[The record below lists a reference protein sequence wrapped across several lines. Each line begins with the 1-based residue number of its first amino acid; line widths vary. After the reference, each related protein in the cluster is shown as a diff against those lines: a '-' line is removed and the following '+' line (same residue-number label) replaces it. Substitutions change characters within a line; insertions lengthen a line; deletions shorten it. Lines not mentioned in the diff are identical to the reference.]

1 MDGKR
6 IRMSRISRGGLFLC
20 VPMDHGISSGPIAG
34 IDRIYTVLREVSE
47 GGATCAVLNKG
58 ILKAMPESPGLGILM
73 HASASTSLGPDPNHK
88 VRSAGVAEAVRLGAD
103 GISVHVNI
111 GARDEPEMLR
121 DLGALS
127 DEADEWGMPLLAMMY
142 PRGENIRN
150 PSDPSVIAHVARV
163 GAEMGADIVKCNYT
177 GDKGS
182 FSALTRSVPVP
193 VVIAGGP
200 KMDTDVDVLR
210 LVRDAMDSGAA
221 GVAFGRNVFQHRNP
235 RAITRAIAEII
246 FENVDVEKAMQ
257 ELSAVAEQE

>member
-6 IRMSRISRGGLFLC
+6 ARLSRISRNGLFLC

-34 IDRIYTVLREVSE
+34 IDRVRDVLREVAN

-58 ILKAMPESPGLGILM
+58 IIKALADHPGIGILM

-103 GISVHVNI
+103 GVSVHVNL

-121 DLGALS
+121 DLGLIA
-127 DEADEWGMPLLAMMY
+127 DEADEMGMPLLAMMY

-150 PSDPSVIAHVARV
+150 PNDPSVIAHAARV

-177 GDKGS
+177 GDKAS
-182 FSALTRSVPVP
+182 FSALVRSVPVP

-200 KMDTDVDVLR
+200 KMDTDEDV
-210 LVRDAMDSGAA
+210 
-221 GVAFGRNVFQHRNP
+221 
-235 RAITRAIAEII
+235 
-246 FENVDVEKAMQ
+246 
-257 ELSAVAEQE
+257 